1 MQGHTNGKVAILK
14 EHGFTDVSA
23 LLCESTPVADIKTI
37 LAASPHS
44 LFIVGGAM
52 MQGFPGLMAELL
64 SFVTQNC
71 PSIHVHKTTKADF
84 DEGIDFPPSEA
95 MVNKSALN
103 ICTRLLAEEAA
114 W

>member
-1 MQGHTNGKVAILK
+1 MTAI
-14 EHGFTDVSA
+14 
-23 LLCESTPVADIKTI
+23 LCESTPVADVKAI

-52 MQGFPGLMAELL
+52 MQGFPELMAELL
-64 SFVTQNC
+64 EFVAQNC

-84 DEGIDFPPSEA
+84 DDGIDWPPSEA

-103 ICTRLLAEEAA
+103 ICTRLLAEAA
-114 W
+114 EW